1 MAVCILLKSWNQV
14 RHLDIEGRK
23 ASHKKPF
30 NCPTNPTPPTV
41 QDLWHFPKR
50 RGEIPEVGIW
60 RKWSWMR
67 AGPGFNN
74 NKPQLTTSS
83 CPNHILFEI
92 LGFFFFEDEQI
103 YKNFPLKDIIKYS
116 NFVNQ
121 KKCENVAW
129 TRKCCDSPL
138 GYLSHEKS
146 LHQNNGVI
154 CNLGGNNG
162 KFQKRWKKCQLI

>member
-30 NCPTNPTPPTV
+30 NCPTNPPPPTV

-67 AGPGFNN
+67 AGPGYNN

-83 CPNHILFEI
+83 RPNHILFEI

-121 KKCENVAW
+121 KKNVKMWLERENVV
-129 TRKCCDSPL
+129 TLPSDISVMRKA
-138 GYLSHEKS
+138 YIRIT
-146 LHQNNGVI
+146 I